1 MQHNEIRVYSLA
13 SGSSGNA
20 MLFQSNRTSLL
31 MDAGLPLRTLSA
43 HLSRLGVGADDLDA
57 ILLTHEHHDHV
68 VGAGALARRTKAP
81 LIANPATL
89 AAYAARDA
97 LPFARREM
105 PTGERIEIG
114 PFQIRSFAVPHDAA
128 EAVGYTLEVG
138 AGKIAYFTD
147 AGTVT
152 PPMRDALRDANLAI
166 VEANHDVE
174 WLRRGPY
181 SDEMKARVASDTGHL
196 ANEDC
201 AAALAERLQSG
212 QPLCVWLAHLS
223 RVNNSPALARR
234 TVASRIRALTETPFA
249 LDVALRDH
257 PSLTWRTGAQPIQLS
272 LL

>member
-1 MQHNEIRVYSLA
+1 MPTDEIRAYALA

-20 MLFQSNRTSLL
+20 MLFQSGRTSLL
-31 MDAGLPLRTLSA
+31 IDAGLPLRTLAA
-43 HLSRLGVGADDLDA
+43 HLTRRGVGTSDLDA

-81 LIANPATL
+81 LVANPATL
-89 AAYAARDA
+89 AAYGERDA

-105 PTGERIEIG
+105 ETGAVIEIG
-114 PFQIRSFAVPHDAA
+114 PFQIQSFAVPHDAA
-128 EAVGYTLEVG
+128 ETVGYTLQVG
-138 AGKIAYFTD
+138 TQKIAYFTD

-152 PPMRDALRDANLAI
+152 QTMRNALQDANLAI

-181 SDEMKARVASDTGHL
+181 SDEMKARVASNTGHL
-196 ANEDC
+196 SNEAC
-201 AAALAERLQSG
+201 AELLAERLQHG
-212 QPLCVWLAHLS
+212 PPLCVWLAHLS

-234 TVASRIRALTETPFA
+234 TVTSRIRALTDAPFA
-249 LDVALRDH
+249 LEVALRDS
-257 PSLTWRTGAQPIQLS
+257 PSLTWRTGGQPIQLA

>member
-1 MQHNEIRVYSLA
+1 MQSNEIRVFSLA

-20 MLFQSNRTSLL
+20 MLFQSGRTNLL
-31 MDAGLPLRTLSA
+31 MDAGLPLRTLAA
-43 HLSRLGVGADDLDA
+43 HLARLGVGTNELDA

-68 VGAGALARRTKAP
+68 VGAGALARRTSAP
-81 LIANPATL
+81 LIANAATL
-89 AAYAARDA
+89 GAYAERDA

-105 PTGERIEIG
+105 ATGTALEIG
-114 PFQIRSFAVPHDAA
+114 PFHIESFPVPHDAA
-128 EAVGYTLEVG
+128 ETVGYTLQ
-138 AGKIAYFTD
+138 AGNQKIAYFTD

-152 PPMRDALRDANLAI
+152 PAMRNALRETNLAI

-181 SDEMKARVASDTGHL
+181 SDEMKARVASNTGHL
-196 ANEDC
+196 ANSDC
-201 AAALAERLQSG
+201 AAMLAERLQSG

-223 RVNNSPALARR
+223 RVNNSPSLARR
-234 TVASRIRALTETPFA
+234 TVMSQIRALTETPFA